1 MHATIDVRFE
11 LSIDDDKTLPLA
23 TLAEAVTDQ
32 NLEAVL
38 LESLVESPTTPPASR
53 RSVVRNTHMATVTS
67 ASNAPGTD
75 TRTAVTT
82 AGEHEFSLHYV
93 EDTAASPDESS
104 YFRPVEDVL
113 DFDGQNRYQQD
124 IAAKA
129 SISLPR
135 SAIET
140 LPITATASSRCRR
153 RPPSTA
159 VPRNTATSSNSSFQT
174 VSLAQTLTPSFLTG
188 QSATAKTTTARP
200 TPSKQRSAK
209 TPPEEVTLPAGSVG
223 QR

>member
-38 LESLVESPTTPPASR
+38 LESLVESPTPPASR

-67 ASNAPGTD
+67 ASNAPAPTPAQLSQLPEN
-75 TRTAVTT
+75 TS
-82 AGEHEFSLHYV
+82 SLHHYV

-124 IAAKA
+124 IAAK
-129 SISLPR
+129 SVDPLPR

-140 LPITATASSRCRR
+140 LPITATASSDAVADHHQPPCQEI
-153 RPPSTA
+153 RPQA
-159 VPRNTATSSNSSFQT
+159 QT
-174 VSLAQTLTPSFLTG
+174 VPSRLC
-188 QSATAKTTTARP
+188 RWH
-200 TPSKQRSAK
+200 R
-209 TPPEEVTLPAGSVG
+209 
-223 QR
+223 R